1 MSYADDANTHKFFI
15 KGFYMRTIKVL
26 GSSLIKSIFR
36 DSFMLLILG
45 IPLFMAT
52 LFRFVMPVAQGY
64 LIDYFH
70 LSNHYT
76 FVTLFILTM
85 APMMSGMVIGFN
97 LLDDRDENI
106 LIFMAV
112 TPIRKEGYLLFKV
125 FAPMLAV
132 FVQAF
137 FIVLIFNLGEMNFLC
152 LLPLIAVL
160 ALETP
165 MYALVMASIASNKVE
180 GLAIGKL
187 MGISVAGPV
196 FAYIFTAWWKYFAG
210 IMPTFWIAEAYFAQG
225 IYYRIFLGIG
235 FLVHGGVLWWTMRLF
250 IKKSN

>member
-1 MSYADDANTHKFFI
+1 
-15 KGFYMRTIKVL
+15 MRAIKVL

-52 LFRFVMPVAQGY
+52 LFRFVLPIAQRY
-64 LIDYFH
+64 LVDYFD
-70 LSNHYT
+70 LSDHYN
-76 FVTLFILTM
+76 FATLFILTM

-106 LIFMAV
+106 LTYMSV

-132 FVQAF
+132 FVQSF
-137 FIVLIFNLGEMNFLC
+137 FILIIFNLSEMNLSR
-152 LLPLIAVL
+152 LLPLIIIL
-160 ALETP
+160 AMETP
-165 MYALVMASIASNKVE
+165 MYALIMASVASNKVE

-187 MGISVAGPV
+187 MGVSVAGPAI
-196 FAYIFTAWWKYFAG
+196 AYFFTAWWKYFAG
-210 IMPTFWIAEAYFAQG
+210 IMPTFWIAEAYFAEG
-225 IYYRIFLGIG
+225 IKYWGFLGIG
-235 FLVHGGVLWWTMRLF
+235 FLVHGVVLLWTMRLF
-250 IKKSN
+250 MRRSN

>member
-1 MSYADDANTHKFFI
+1 MSA
-15 KGFYMRTIKVL
+15 IKVL

-52 LFRFVMPVAQGY
+52 LFRFVIPIAQGY
-64 LIDYFH
+64 LIDYFD
-70 LSNHYT
+70 LSDHYI
-76 FVTLFILTM
+76 FATLFILTM

-106 LIFMAV
+106 LTYMSV

-125 FAPMLAV
+125 FAPLLAV
-132 FVQAF
+132 FVQSF
-137 FIVLIFNLGEMNFLC
+137 FILLIFNLGEMN
-152 LLPLIAVL
+152 LLRLVPLIIIL

-165 MYALVMASIASNKVE
+165 MYALIMASVASNKVE

-196 FAYIFTAWWKYFAG
+196 IAYFFTSWWKYCAG

-225 IYYRIFLGIG
+225 VTYWIFLGIG
-235 FLVHGGVLWWTMRLF
+235 FLVHGCFLVWTMKLF
-250 IKKSN
+250 LRRSN

>member
-1 MSYADDANTHKFFI
+1 
-15 KGFYMRTIKVL
+15 MRAIKVL

-45 IPLFMAT
+45 IPLFMAA
-52 LFRFVMPVAQGY
+52 LFRFVLPIAQRY
-64 LIDYFH
+64 LIDYFD
-70 LSNHYT
+70 LSIHYN
-76 FVTLFILTM
+76 FATLFILTM

-106 LIFMAV
+106 LTYMSV

-132 FVQAF
+132 FFQSL
-137 FIVLIFNLGEMNFLC
+137 FILIIFNLGEMNLPR
-152 LLPLIAVL
+152 LLPLIIIL

-165 MYALVMASIASNKVE
+165 MYALIMASVASNKVE

-196 FAYIFTAWWKYFAG
+196 IAYFFMAWWKYFAG

-225 IYYRIFLGIG
+225 KNYWIFLGIG
-235 FLVHGGVLWWTMRLF
+235 FLVHVLVLLWTMRLF
-250 IKKSN
+250 LRRSN